1 MTDRRINRNEKSHRS
16 GPDEPVDFFE
26 RVYEVVAHIPAGKV
40 TTYGAIARHLGTG
53 GSARLVGWALNKTL
67 SGRETMLPCHR
78 VVNRNGE
85 LSGKAWFGGDTME
98 DLLRAEGVTF
108 DGHGRVDMASHFWE
122 P

>member
-1 MTDRRINRNEKSHRS
+1 MAEQR
-16 GPDEPVDFFE
+16 DFFE
-26 RVYEVVAHIPAGKV
+26 RVYQVVGRIPEGKV

-67 SGRETMLPCHR
+67 EGRQNMLPCHR

-85 LSGKAWFGGDTME
+85 LTGKSWFGGDTME
-98 DLLRAEGVTF
+98 QLLRAEGIHF
-108 DGHGRVDMASHFWE
+108 DKYGRVDMSVHYWE